1 MVARVVVDGR
11 PLDIHV
17 NRVDPEFFQTM
28 GITIRRGRT
37 FHPGEQGSMIVSESL
52 AGGMWPGQ
60 EALGQR
66 FENHT
71 VVGIAGSARQTALQ
85 DPDAVEGYFPA
96 GVNDSPALTLLV
108 KAASRAED
116 LSPSIA
122 GVARSIDPALVPEIR
137 LLKASFRDKVQETEL
152 TALAVGL
159 LGISALV
166 LACVGIVGLVAYSV
180 AQRTKEIGIRMAL
193 GASGVQVVVGGSGS
207 IVTTGCRRAAHRT
220 VRGGGA
226 VERAA
231 PRALR
236 REQLRPGVL
245 SCGRRPV
252 PGRRRTGRALASAPG
267 ADRRSLACA
276 PL

>member
-1 MVARVVVDGR
+1 
-11 PLDIHV
+11 
-17 NRVDPEFFQTM
+17 
-28 GITIRRGRT
+28 
-37 FHPGEQGSMIVSESL
+37 MIVSESL
-52 AGGMWPGQ
+52 ARGMWPGQ

-108 KAASRAED
+108 KAANRAED
-116 LSPSIA
+116 LSSSIA
-122 GVARSIDPALVPEIR
+122 GVARSIDPVLVPEIR

-180 AQRTKEIGIRMAL
+180 AQRTREIGIRMAL
-193 GASGVQVVVGGSGS
+193 GASGVQVVSAVLGQLSRPVAAGLLTGLFAAAVLSSVLRRELYGVSSFDPASYLAAGGLFLVVVGLAALWPA
-207 IVTTGCRRAAHRT
+207 RRALT
-220 VRGGGA
+220 VD
-226 VERAA
+226 
-231 PRALR
+231 PLRALR
-236 REQLRPGVL
+236 
-245 SCGRRPV
+245 C
-252 PGRRRTGRALASAPG
+252 
-267 ADRRSLACA
+267 D
-276 PL
+276 